1 MALRSPSSPTTTPG
15 PADDHGDRDG
25 SDTGRSTSTASAAR
39 TQRLV
44 DVGRDGPS
52 PVTASR
58 AVRPPT
64 VVRNKRLADDGFGEA
79 FLVWRCLDCGA
90 VGSLDALPSRCVCG
104 ARREDLAY
112 VVED

>member
-1 MALRSPSSPTTTPG
+1 MATRTPSPTTSG
-15 PADDHGDRDG
+15 VAR
-25 SDTGRSTSTASAAR
+25 REESAETR

-44 DVGRDGPS
+44 DIASEEPS
-52 PVTASR
+52 AVTESR
-58 AVRPPT
+58 AVRPS
-64 VVRNKRLADDGFGEA
+64 VAVRNKRLAEGFGEA

-90 VGSLDALPSRCVCG
+90 LGSLDALPAQCGCG

>member
-1 MALRSPSSPTTTPG
+1 MATRTPSPTPPDVVHQEE
-15 PADDHGDRDG
+15 PAE
-25 SDTGRSTSTASAAR
+25 TR

-44 DVGRDGPS
+44 DTASEGPS
-52 PVTASR
+52 AVTESR
-58 AVRPPT
+58 AVRLP
-64 VVRNKRLADDGFGEA
+64 VAVRNKRLAEGFGEA

-90 VGSLDALPSRCVCG
+90 LGSLDAFPARCSCG